1 MGTISVSCQ
10 NQNYLPNH
18 TTNHRNF
25 GAEVKTR
32 VTVAQS
38 SFRSKAKMT
47 KFSPNILTTFYWF
60 SDTLLCTLQHI
71 KNLAHTFFVSARYCS
86 FSLSIWSE
94 MKNFD
99 PDHKSKF
106 IHFLIINNFAFMV
119 WVKFFIFHHVESE
132 NLQYLELLRLSL

>member
-1 MGTISVSCQ
+1 MYFVGITWHWFLHLIVWISKNGQFPEYGFSGIISVLYQ
-10 NQNYLPNH
+10 NQNCLPNH

-60 SDTLLCTLQHI
+60 SDTLLFTLHHI
-71 KNLAHTFFVSARYCS
+71 KNLAHTFFVSARYPR
-86 FSLSIWSE
+86 FSLSTWSK
-94 MKNFD
+94 MK
-99 PDHKSKF
+99 
-106 IHFLIINNFAFMV
+106 
-119 WVKFFIFHHVESE
+119 IFWPRP
-132 NLQYLELLRLSL
+132 YK

>member
-1 MGTISVSCQ
+1 MQKTWFFMSVLREWISKNGQITEYGFSGTISVLYQ

-71 KNLAHTFFVSARYCS
+71 KNLAHTFFVSARYRR
-86 FSLSIWSE
+86 FSLSTWSK

-99 PDHKSKF
+99 PDHKNKIVYF
-106 IHFLIINNFAFMV
+106 
-119 WVKFFIFHHVESE
+119 
-132 NLQYLELLRLSL
+132 